1 MNVPATG
8 RTSATATGRR
18 NVFAKSLFLALAFC
32 AILAGLLAFHSSTG
46 SHAFAGVPLTH
57 SEHASPTASVDT
69 TTSQDVAPAAL
80 CDADCIMECAI
91 ALLACLSLVVLTA
104 VALFFRMPKFFARR
118 TDRGPTLEAVIGNQL
133 SAILRPSLTALCVT
147 RV

>member
-1 MNVPATG
+1 MAV
-8 RTSATATGRR
+8 
-18 NVFAKSLFLALAFC
+18 
-32 AILAGLLAFHSSTG
+32 LAGLLAFHSSTG

-57 SEHASPTASVDT
+57 SEHASPTASVDSAP
-69 TTSQDVAPAAL
+69 SQDVAPAAL

-104 VALFFRMPKFFARR
+104 IALFVRMPTFSARR
-118 TDRGPTLEAVIGNQL
+118 TDRGPTLQTVIGDQH